1 MKRSREQSFCCGG
14 GGGMCY
20 VDEKPDQRVNQNRAD
35 EAIATGAD
43 VVAVGCP
50 FCTTMLEDG
59 VAARRGD
66 RNVVVRDVAE
76 LLWESVSAG
85 KPRNEPNAA
94 EAS

>member
-1 MKRSREQSFCCGG
+1 
-14 GGGMCY
+14 MCY

-59 VAARRGD
+59 VAARKGD

-76 LLWESVSAG
+76 LLWESVKSG
-85 KPRNEPNAA
+85 KPAETAT

>member
-1 MKRSREQSFCCGG
+1 
-14 GGGMCY
+14 MCY

-59 VAARRGD
+59 VAARKGD

-85 KPRNEPNAA
+85 KSEPATSQVA
-94 EAS
+94 ETG